1 MRRILLPLAAG
12 LATVGL
18 IVLALLRLTAPPAPS
33 DNETSARIALQREQ
47 AERRASEEALAASL
61 PPAPLPDTLRNVTP
75 GGILPLPPVNG
86 PLKRVA
92 PRLPEVEVREV
103 PDEITVRQPVVLD
116 GGTIEAEGLVI
127 RLAGIEAPGLDE
139 TCPSRLG
146 GTWPCGVRARTALRA
161 FVRRFAITCSD
172 IARPEKGPITATC
185 RRNTTDLST
194 WMVEQGWARP
204 GDSAP
209 DALAEAAQTARD
221 ERKGRWQ
228 LEGLPKLDP
237 ALSRPVEPEFDLDI
251 LGTPEDNSASGIPDP
266 VGPDGHSAGRAP
278 SNATP

>member
-12 LATVGL
+12 LATVGVA
-18 IVLALLRLTAPPAPS
+18 VLALLHHAAPPPPG
-33 DNETSARIALQREQ
+33 EEEVRARAEQQREQ
-47 AERRASEEALAASL
+47 AERRAAEAALAASL

-75 GGILPLPPVNG
+75 GGILPLPPVDG
-86 PLKRVA
+86 PLKRIA
-92 PRLPEVEVREV
+92 PRLPEVETREI

-116 GGTIEAEGLVI
+116 AGTLKADGVII
-127 RLAGIEAPGLDE
+127 RLAGIDAPQLDE

-172 IARPEKGPITATC
+172 IVRAGNGPVTATC
-185 RRNTTDLST
+185 RRNTIDLAT
-194 WMVEQGWARP
+194 WMVEQGWALP
-204 GDSAP
+204 ADNAP
-209 DALAEAAQTARD
+209 EALTEAARTARE

-237 ALSRPVEPEFDLDI
+237 ALTRPVEPELDLDI
-251 LGTPEDNSASGIPDP
+251 PGHGPSDLPDAAFSDPSPP
-266 VGPDGHSAGRAP
+266 VQAP
-278 SNATP
+278 VDPAR

>member
-18 IVLALLRLTAPPAPS
+18 VVLALLRLTAPPPPS
-33 DNETSARIALQREQ
+33 AEEASARLALQNEQ
-47 AERRASEEALAASL
+47 AERRAAEEALAASL

-92 PRLPEVEVREV
+92 PRLPEVEKREV

-116 GGTIEAEGLVI
+116 GGTLEADGLVI
-127 RLAGIEAPGLDE
+127 RLAGIEAPGLDAA
-139 TCPSRLG
+139 CPSHLG
-146 GTWPCGVRARTALRA
+146 GSWPCGVRARTALRA

-172 IARPEKGPITATC
+172 IARPENGPVTATC
-185 RRNTTDLST
+185 RRSTTDLAT
-194 WMVEQGWARP
+194 WMVEQGWALP
-204 GDSAP
+204 EDGAP
-209 DALAEAAQTARD
+209 NALVEAAKTARN

-237 ALSRPVEPEFDLDI
+237 ELSRPVEPEFELDLPGGLQDSPAI
-251 LGTPEDNSASGIPDP
+251 QPPPAEG
-266 VGPDGHSAGRAP
+266 DGRNAL
-278 SNATP
+278 SNAANPTP